1 MSNVFSSE
9 FWRALYFRAMGGQ
22 ETAADPNAMFG
33 SFAGSA
39 SFTGLLEAE
48 GAPQQVDL
56 VDTHDGRKRQPV
68 YDQDTLIALAR
79 AEEEADKAR
88 REKERK
94 SKFDLRRILGRVL
107 GEPEP
112 EPLPPKPIA
121 PPVAIVAAPEPQ
133 QAATSRNDPQQAAD
147 LALRQ
152 KEDDDAIIILLLAA

>member
-1 MSNVFSSE
+1 MSNIFQAE

-22 ETAADPNAMFG
+22 ASAADPNAMSG

-48 GAPQQVDL
+48 GAPQQVDF
-56 VDTHDGRKRQPV
+56 VDTHDGRKRQPE

-79 AEEEADKAR
+79 AQDEADKAR
-88 REKERK
+88 REKDRK

-112 EPLPPKPIA
+112 EAPEPIA
-121 PPVAIVAAPEPQ
+121 LPVAIVLASEPEPFTMDADE
-133 QAATSRNDPQQAAD
+133 AAAL
-147 LALRQ
+147 LAKQR
-152 KEDDDAIIILLLAA
+152 EDDDAIILLLLAA

>member
-22 ETAADPNAMFG
+22 ASAADPNAMSG

-56 VDTHDGRKRQPV
+56 VDKHDGRKRQPE

-79 AEEEADKAR
+79 AEDEADKAR

-112 EPLPPKPIA
+112 LPPKPIA
-121 PPVAIVAAPEPQ
+121 PPVTIVPAPEPEPSTAEADK
-133 QAATSRNDPQQAAD
+133 AAA

-152 KEDDDAIIILLLAA
+152 KEDDDAIILLLLAA

>member
-1 MSNVFSSE
+1 MSNIFQAE

-22 ETAADPNAMFG
+22 ASAADPNAMSG

-48 GAPQQVDL
+48 GAPQQVDF
-56 VDTHDGRKRQPV
+56 VDTHDGRKRQPE

-79 AEEEADKAR
+79 AQDEADKAR
-88 REKERK
+88 REKDRK

-112 EPLPPKPIA
+112 EAPEPIVL
-121 PPVAIVAAPEPQ
+121 PVAIVLAPEPEPFTIDADE
-133 QAATSRNDPQQAAD
+133 AAAL
-147 LALRQ
+147 LAKQR
-152 KEDDDAIIILLLAA
+152 EDDDAIILLLLAA